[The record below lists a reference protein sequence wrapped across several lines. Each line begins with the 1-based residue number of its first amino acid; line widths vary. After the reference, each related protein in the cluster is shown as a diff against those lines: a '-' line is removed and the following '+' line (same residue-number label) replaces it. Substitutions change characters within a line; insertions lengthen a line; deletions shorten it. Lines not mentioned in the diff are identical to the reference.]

1 MQVHPAHLKYHLI
14 RSRTIPMDVQI
25 DGAGMKTPLK
35 LSGYGPS
42 AGSAMLIQG
51 KFKKGIENAL
61 SKNVIF

>member
-1 MQVHPAHLKYHLI
+1 
-14 RSRTIPMDVQI
+14 MDVQI

-61 SKNVIF
+61 SKNVIFW